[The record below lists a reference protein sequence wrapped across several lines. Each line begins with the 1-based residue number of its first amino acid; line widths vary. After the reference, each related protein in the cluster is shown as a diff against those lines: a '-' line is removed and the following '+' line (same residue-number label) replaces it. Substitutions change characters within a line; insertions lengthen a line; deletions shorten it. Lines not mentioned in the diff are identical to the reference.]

1 MNQALRQELL
11 ALAEQE
17 QSFLG
22 STQHDQNSDEV
33 QRQLLA
39 LMGRLSRRLVEIL
52 DTHGWPGKTL
62 VGEDDAEAAWTLALH
77 TMHDPDVLRRCLT
90 LMRDAA
96 AAGEAEPSQV
106 AFLVDRVSLVERNV
120 QVYGTTIC
128 RQADGSFVRPCWRIP
143 TGWMRAAG
151 RSGFLR
157 WKKLSAGSNS
167 STAAGRTAR
176 RRQARSGP
184 LAQLAAATVVCWRV
198 RRSTSRLSVQ
208 AVGGRAQAFR
218 SADRRSGRRVHPAQS
233 AVEPLRLPGAD
244 GRMPPVLAGRSVSSS
259 CTARSVRWVN
269 RSRSCSDS
277 SAAIPT
283 STRHSCATERTT
295 TAST

>member
-22 STQHDQNSDEV
+22 STRHDQNSDEV
-33 QRQLLA
+33 QRQLA

-62 VGEDDAEAAWTLALH
+62 V
-77 TMHDPDVLRRCLT
+77 
-90 LMRDAA
+90 
-96 AAGEAEPSQV
+96 GEAEPSQV

-157 WKKLSAGSNS
+157 WKKTSAGSNS

-176 RRQARSGP
+176 RKQARSGP
-184 LAQLAAATVVCWRV
+184 LAQLAAATVVFWRV
-198 RRSTSRLSVQ
+198 RRSASRLSVQ
-208 AVGGRAQAFR
+208 AVGGRAQAFGLLTGGVVGGSTR
-218 SADRRSGRRVHPAQS
+218 LNLLWNPCGYPVPMAGCHPC
-233 AVEPLRLPGAD
+233 LPGGAS
-244 GRMPPVLAGRSVSSS
+244 RVP
-259 CTARSVRWVN
+259 ARPGPCVG
-269 RSRSCSDS
+269 
-277 SAAIPT
+277 
-283 STRHSCATERTT
+283 
-295 TAST
+295 